1 MKPRNT
7 SVSLIE
13 VNGNL
18 RVWSASFTL
27 PGTLAQK
34 DGKVDEAD
42 RKRLQET
49 ITKVI
54 AAVNFS
60 LQTNE
65 IDAVDFDMQREQL
78 AAAIANDYYSLID

>member
-13 VNGNL
+13 VDGHL
-18 RVWSASFTL
+18 HVWNASFTL
-27 PGTLAQK
+27 TGTLARK
-34 DGKVDEAD
+34 DGRVDEAD
-42 RKRLQET
+42 RKRLQAA
-49 ITKVI
+49 IGKAI

-60 LQTNE
+60 LQHSE